1 MTSSSPGLGGGGG
14 GGGGGAR
21 TTASDLTAI
30 QTGVASV
37 AIRNGGSK
45 PSAINKQEIWRS
57 PTATV
62 GTGIDAANAAI
73 AGDYVVAANQ
83 MGKAKSVLK

>member
-14 GGGGGAR
+14 GGGAR
-21 TTASDLTAI
+21 TTTSDLTAI

-57 PTATV
+57 PTAAA
-62 GTGIDAANAAI
+62 GGGIDAANAAI
-73 AGDYVVAANQ
+73 TGDYVVAANQ